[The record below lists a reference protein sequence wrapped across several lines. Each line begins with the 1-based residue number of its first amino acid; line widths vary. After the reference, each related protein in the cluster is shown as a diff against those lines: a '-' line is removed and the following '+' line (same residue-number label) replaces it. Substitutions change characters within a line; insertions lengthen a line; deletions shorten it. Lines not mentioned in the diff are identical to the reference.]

1 METIK
6 AEKIVDLKY
15 TMKTHLPD
23 GSIKDHVEEGICFI
37 FGVERQVPTLEKALE
52 GRPVGHKMSLK
63 IPASEI
69 YGDHDPGLIRE
80 IPKEGL
86 KRQRL
91 KKGQFYRQMKGGCL
105 ISFKV
110 LEIRPHSVLADFNK
124 PMTGISVSMDL
135 EVLAVRAASK
145 KEINAATDA
154 QIKKTIGCG

>member
-1 METIK
+1 VETIK
-6 AEKIVDLKY
+6 AEKMVDLKY

-23 GSIKDHVEEGICFI
+23 GTIKDHSEENIGFI
-37 FGVERQVPTLEKALE
+37 FGVEHQVPTLEKALN
-52 GRPVGHKMSLK
+52 GCPVGHKMSLD

-69 YGDHDPGLIRE
+69 YGDHDPELIRE

-91 KKGQFYRQMKGGCL
+91 KVGQFYRQMKRGVL

-124 PMTGISVSMDL
+124 PMTGISVSMNL
-135 EVLAVRAASK
+135 EVLAVRAASR
-145 KEINAATDA
+145 KEIDSAKEA
-154 QIKKTIGCG
+154 QNKKSIGCG